1 VFETVWGGDQVFK
14 TPFCPDV
21 HRHAVAKMGMRVEEG
36 RADPWSRSGGNV
48 LDPVDPAPFH
58 HDRYVPDL
66 EFFAD
71 ECTTL
76 DNPVTCGHIP
86 DSPILNRDNEKLI
99 CMPKKAGGRLIS
111 SAGLVNYYESEDK
124 RAVHINPVAVLVVT
138 VAISVFIL
146 VLNLVT

>member
-1 VFETVWGGDQVFK
+1 
-14 TPFCPDV
+14 
-21 HRHAVAKMGMRVEEG
+21 MGMRVEEG

-58 HDRYVPDL
+58 HNRYVPDL
-66 EFFAD
+66 KIFPD
-71 ECTTL
+71 ERTTL
-76 DNPVTCGHIP
+76 DNTITCGHCP

-99 CMPKKAGGRLIS
+99 CMAKKAGGRLIS

-124 RAVHINPVAVLVVT
+124 RAVHINPVAVIVVT

-146 VLNLVT
+146 ALNLLT